1 MTSETGVYRFGD
13 VEVEPAA
20 HRITRD
26 GADLAVEPKAFAVLA
41 SLLEQPGKVLER
53 DELLDRVWGHRH
65 VTPGVLNRVVAQ
77 LRKALGDDAENP
89 RYIQTLH
96 GLGYR
101 FIAEVHSNRER
112 RRATQP
118 QPTTP
123 LNDVTPI
130 PGTPPARSA
139 RLSAGG
145 VGLLLGAVVLA
156 ALAFA
161 WMRAGRL
168 PTQPAAS
175 IAILPFTSL
184 SSNPDDGYFAEGLR
198 EEMHAALAGVNGLKV
213 AALIAST
220 ARPGATEVKALGEKL
235 GVASVLEASVRR
247 QGQRVRINARLSD
260 TSKGFTLWTRS
271 YDRELADVFDTQ
283 SEIANEV
290 VQSLIGVI
298 PGEREALAR
307 RLAPTRDVL
316 AFDDYLQGLHL
327 LRDASAAAS
336 QDKAI
341 ERFAQALQKDSGFA
355 RAQAGICRAEIWK
368 FEYLHSIKAFN
379 NARIACQRALTMDS
393 SLADVGLA
401 LGDLYRVQGE
411 PENALEQYRR
421 IESEPA
427 VRTRAQIGM
436 AKVYAAQGHPELA
449 EEYFRKALQSS
460 PDDAQVHAE
469 IGYRQYLDG
478 HVPEAIAAYR
488 KAVELEPGND
498 NLWGTLGGLYMEA
511 GNNAE
516 AARALDR
523 SVAIEP
529 SYSALTNLGLL
540 KYQDG
545 DYAAAAALQQQATQL
560 NPLDFMVWANLGMAL
575 KADPANAAQARGAYA
590 QAATRAEDY
599 IAAQPNDARA
609 IAALGLYRAELGDP
623 GKARALLDRAE
634 ALGTQSGEVALLN
647 AETLALLGD
656 LPASRARLATAR
668 KAGIAESLIASNTVF
683 RRLGLLAQEQ

>member
-1 MTSETGVYRFGD
+1 MSSETGVYRFGD

-20 HRITRD
+20 HRITRN
-26 GADLAVEPKAFAVLA
+26 GAELGVEPKAFAVLV
-41 SLLEQPGKVLER
+41 SLLEQPGKVFER

-89 RYIQTLH
+89 QYIQTLH

-112 RRATQP
+112 RRTTQP
-118 QPTTP
+118 QPTIP
-123 LNDVTPI
+123 LDDVAPI
-130 PGTPPARSA
+130 PGTPPAKSA
-139 RLSAGG
+139 RLSARG
-145 VGLLLGAVVLA
+145 VGLLLGALVLA

-168 PTQPAAS
+168 PAQPAAS

-184 SSNPDDGYFAEGLR
+184 SNNPDDGYFAEGLA

-260 TSKGFTLWTRS
+260 TSSGFTLWTQT
-271 YDRELADVFDTQ
+271 YDRNLTDVFDTQ

-307 RLAPTRDVL
+307 RLAPTRDVV

-327 LRDASAAAS
+327 LRDANAAAA

-368 FEYLHSIKAFN
+368 FESLHSINAFN
-379 NARIACQRALTMDS
+379 NARIACQRALNMDS

-411 PENALEQYRR
+411 FDNALEQYSR
-421 IESEPA
+421 IESDPA

-449 EEYFRKALQSS
+449 DEYFGKALQSS
-460 PDDAQVHAE
+460 PDDAKVHAE

-498 NLWGTLGGLYMEA
+498 ILWVTLGALYMEA

-523 SVAIEP
+523 SIAIEP

-540 KYQDG
+540 KYQAG
-545 DYAAAAALQQQATQL
+545 DYAGAAALQQQATQL

-575 KADPANAAQARGAYA
+575 KADPAKAAQARSAYE

-609 IAALGLYRAELGDP
+609 VAALGLYRAELGDP
-623 GKARALLDRAE
+623 AKARVLLDRAE
-634 ALGTQSGEVALLN
+634 ALGTQPGEVALLN
-647 AETLALLGD
+647 AETLAVLGD

-683 RRLGLLAQEQ
+683 RRLGLLAREQ